1 MFKLICA
8 LVYYQNHYLPILYT
22 MTLELKK
29 FDMKTISFKPDESKG
44 PVCVLIG
51 RRDTGKSFLCRD
63 LLFYHQDIPV
73 GVVVAGTEEG
83 NGFYGQLVPKL
94 FIHHEYSSNIIQNI
108 LTRQKGVLKQ
118 IKKELETKRRS
129 TIDPRTFVILDD
141 CLYDATWARDKL
153 MRLLFMNGRH
163 WKVMLIITMQY
174 PLGIPPTLRTNI
186 DFVFILREP
195 YIANRKRIY
204 DNYAGMFPTFESF
217 CQVMDQC
224 TENYECLV
232 INNNSKSNKLN
243 DQVFWYKADAHNN
256 FKLGAKEF
264 WELSKHINSD
274 DEDEKYDPANHK
286 KRGGGPKINVK
297 KKTW

>member
-1 MFKLICA
+1 
-8 LVYYQNHYLPILYT
+8 

-29 FDMKTISFKPDESKG
+29 FDMRSISFKPNENKG

-51 RRDTGKSFLCRD
+51 RRDTGKSFLVKD
-63 LLFYHQDIPV
+63 LLYYHQDIPIGTV
-73 GVVVAGTEEG
+73 ISGTEDG
-83 NGFYGQLVPKL
+83 NGFYGKLVPKL
-94 FIHHEYSSNIIQNI
+94 FIHNEYNSAIIENI
-108 LTRQKGVLKQ
+108 LKRQRSVLKQ
-118 IKKELETKRRS
+118 IKKEMETYKKS

-141 CLYDATWARDKL
+141 CLFDATWTRDKM

-163 WKVMLIITMQY
+163 YKIMLIITMQY
-174 PLGIPPTLRTNI
+174 PLGVPPTLRTNI

-232 INNNSKSNKLN
+232 INNNVKSNKLH
-243 DQVFWYKADAHNN
+243 DQVFWYRAENHND
-256 FKLGAKEF
+256 FKLGSKEF
-264 WELSKHINSD
+264 WEISKNINSD
-274 DEDEKYDPANHK
+274 DEDEKYDPNNAK
-286 KRGGGPKINVK
+286 KRGQGPKINVR
-297 KKTW
+297 KTKW